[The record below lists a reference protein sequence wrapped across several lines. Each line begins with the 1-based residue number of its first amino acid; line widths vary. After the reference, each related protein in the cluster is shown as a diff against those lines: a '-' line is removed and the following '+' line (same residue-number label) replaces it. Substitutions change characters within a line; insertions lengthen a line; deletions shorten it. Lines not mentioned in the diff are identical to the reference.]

1 MEPLSVALGHSAPAA
16 LAAVAERLGLRL
28 VVRYGSRADG
38 AVPPPGEESD
48 LDLAVLAS
56 PEHRIWP
63 HEAADA
69 LADVFPDLSL
79 DVAIL
84 NSADPLFLAEIFRRC
99 DLLYGDP
106 LLFAE
111 WQAYAYRSFHD
122 SADLRETERALSRR
136 KLDLLL
142 DAAP

>member
-1 MEPLSVALGHSAPAA
+1 MTPDTPIDTEA

-38 AVPPPGEESD
+38 AIPPPVTDSD
-48 LDLAVLAS
+48 LDLAVLATPAQHVRPHEVAHAFAGVF
-56 PEHRIWP
+56 PEH
-63 HEAADA
+63 D
-69 LADVFPDLSL
+69 L

-84 NSADPLFLAEIFRRC
+84 NAADPLFLGEIFGRS
-99 DLLYGDP
+99 DLLFGDP